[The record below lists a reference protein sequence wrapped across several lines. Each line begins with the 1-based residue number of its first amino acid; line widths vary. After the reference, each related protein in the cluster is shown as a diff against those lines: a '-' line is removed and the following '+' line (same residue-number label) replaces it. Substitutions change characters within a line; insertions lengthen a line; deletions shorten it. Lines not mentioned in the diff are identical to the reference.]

1 MTNDWRFKEN
11 PKLAPKKVAI
21 SSISLSQYPGHTLD
35 HKVRAASQAG
45 ITGIEIVYNDLLTYS
60 KNQNISIQTGAQQ
73 IYTLCLET
81 NLQVLSLAPF
91 ENYEGSTTP
100 VEERLVLAQH
110 WLELARLLHAPYLQ
124 VPSIYTPDCT
134 RDEKTIIA
142 DLQQLAD
149 RASCKPIISIAYEP
163 LSWGTNCSTW
173 ESALSIVPR
182 VDRPN
187 FGLCLDTFHEGTRL
201 WGDNASPA
209 GMQMDAETK
218 LRESLRRFVRD
229 CPLEKIFYVQL
240 SDAERFEISYSLA
253 HPWALPG
260 EAKEFT
266 WSKHARPF
274 PLEVEFGAY
283 LPVVQIARAWIV
295 EVGFEG
301 WVSME
306 VFDRRMKDGRVSPE
320 TAARRAVESWRKV
333 QAEMECKSRL

>member
-1 MTNDWRFKEN
+1 MAPN
-11 PKLAPKKVAI
+11 KLAIA
-21 SSISLSQYPGHTLD
+21 SISLSQYPGHTLD
-35 HKVRAASQAG
+35 HKIRAAAQAG
-45 ITGIEIVYNDLLTYS
+45 IAGIEIVYNDLLTYS
-60 KNQNISIQTGAQQ
+60 KAQNIPIHTAAQK
-73 IYTLCLET
+73 IHTLCLET

-100 VEERLVLAQH
+100 LKERLALAQH

-124 VPSIYTPDCT
+124 VPSIFTADCT
-134 RDEKTIIA
+134 RDEKTIIS

-149 RASCKPIISIAYEP
+149 LASSNKPVVSIAYEP

-173 ESALSIVPR
+173 ESALSIVQR

-187 FGLCLDTFHEGTRL
+187 FGLL
-201 WGDNASPA
+201 
-209 GMQMDAETK
+209 QMDAETK
-218 LRESLRRFVRD
+218 LRDSLRRFVRD
-229 CPLEKIFYVQL
+229 CPREKIFYVQL
-240 SDAERFEISYSLA
+240 SDAERFEPPYSLA

-283 LPVVQIARAWIV
+283 LPVVEIARAWIV

-306 VFDRRMKDGRVSPE
+306 VFDRNMRDGRVSPE
-320 TAARRAVESWRKV
+320 MAAKRGVEAWRKV
-333 QAEMECKSRL
+333 QIEMESKSRI

>member
-1 MTNDWRFKEN
+1 MAN
-11 PKLAPKKVAI
+11 KLAI
-21 SSISLSQYPGHTLD
+21 SSVSLSQYPGHTLD
-35 HKVRAASQAG
+35 HKIRAASQAG
-45 ITGIEIVYNDLLTYS
+45 ITGIEIVYNDLLIYS
-60 KNQNISIQTGAQQ
+60 KAQKISIQAGAQK

-100 VEERLVLAQH
+100 VEERLALAQH

-134 RDEKTIIA
+134 RDEKTIIS

-149 RASCKPIISIAYEP
+149 LASSIKPIISIAYEP

-173 ESALSIVPR
+173 ETALSIVQR

-201 WGDNASPA
+201 WGDNASST

-218 LRESLRRFVRD
+218 LRDSLRRFVRD

-240 SDAERFEISYSLA
+240 SDAERFEPPYSLA

-274 PLEVEFGAY
+274 PLEVELGAY
-283 LPVVQIARAWIV
+283 LPVVEIARAWIV

-306 VFDRRMKDGRVSPE
+306 VFDRRMNEGRVSPE
-320 TAARRAVESWRKV
+320 MAARRAVESWRKV
-333 QAEMECKSRL
+333 QVEMKSKSRL